1 MHPYLFA
8 HRMRDRDNGNSL
20 LHAKTKKKVKNK
32 KLARILPN
40 FNCDIARTMFN
51 YMLDIIPED
60 IEKNEL
66 KSYMLIEE

>member
-1 MHPYLFA
+1 MVIVYSMLKQ
-8 HRMRDRDNGNSL
+8 R
-20 LHAKTKKKVKNK
+20 KKVTNK
-32 KLARILPN
+32 KLARILLN
-40 FNCDIARTMFN
+40 LNCDIAITMFD